1 MRLAPASV
9 SDYRALA
16 ESRLPRMLFDYID
29 GGACDELTLAA
40 NRHDFQALR
49 LRQRVMRDVSAVDT
63 STRILGE
70 PAAMPVV
77 LAPVGLAGM
86 MARRGE
92 AQAVRAA
99 ASAGV
104 PFVLSTVGLCSLE
117 EVRAAT
123 AQPFW
128 FQLYM
133 MRDRGFVRELL
144 QRARA
149 AGVERLVFTVD
160 LAVVGSRYRDTRNG
174 MASGLP
180 FRSRLRKSLDF
191 ALHPHWLWHVAL
203 GGRPLIFGNIADR
216 VASARNVNDF
226 RSWIDSQ
233 FDPSVSWRDIEWLRK
248 EWTGPLIIKGVL
260 DPDDACAAAE
270 AGASA
275 VVVSNHGGRQLDCV
289 PSSISMLPRVVEAVG
304 HRLEVMMD
312 GGVRSGQD
320 VVKAMALGASAV
332 MIGRAWVW
340 ALAARGE
347 DGVREVLTLLRREM
361 AVTMALTG
369 VNRTEEITAD
379 VLHHAKPGPAAPL
392 AE

>member
-1 MRLAPASV
+1 
-9 SDYRALA
+9 
-16 ESRLPRMLFDYID
+16 
-29 GGACDELTLAA
+29 
-40 NRHDFQALR
+40 
-49 LRQRVMRDVSAVDT
+49 
-63 STRILGE
+63 
-70 PAAMPVV
+70 
-77 LAPVGLAGM
+77 M

-99 ASAGV
+99 ASVGV
-104 PFVLSTVGLCSLE
+104 PFCLSTVGLCSLE

-123 AQPFW
+123 AHPFW

-174 MASGLP
+174 MAPGLP
-180 FRSRLRKSLDF
+180 LWSRFRKSLNF
-191 ALHPHWLWHVAL
+191 ALHPRWLWQVAL

-226 RSWIDSQ
+226 RAWIDSQ

-248 EWTGPLIIKGVL
+248 EWTGPLVIKGVL
-260 DPDDACAAAE
+260 DPEDACAAAE
-270 AGASA
+270 AGADA
-275 VVVSNHGGRQLDCV
+275 VVVSNHGGRQLDCA
-289 PSSISMLPRVVEAVG
+289 PSSISMLPRVAEAVG
-304 HRLEVMMD
+304 HRVEVMMD
-312 GGVRSGQD
+312 GGVRNGQD
-320 VVKAMALGASAV
+320 VVKALALGARAV

-347 DGVREVLTLLRREM
+347 NGVREVLALLRREM
-361 AVTMALTG
+361 GITMALTG
-369 VNRTEEITAD
+369 VNRIAEITAD
-379 VLHHAKPGPAAPL
+379 ELHR
-392 AE
+392 AES